1 MDASAAQT
9 ADRLQTR
16 RLAATL
22 PVYVATIFVSAFLL
36 FGIQPMF
43 AKMVLPKL
51 GGSPGVW
58 SVAMVF
64 FQAVLLAG
72 YGYAHLLVS
81 RLTCAAPRWSTSR

>member
-1 MDASAAQT
+1 MDASATQVSR
-9 ADRLQTR
+9 DLRVR
-16 RLAATL
+16 RDAATL
-22 PVYVATIFVSAFLL
+22 PVFIATIFASAFLL

-64 FQAVLLAG
+64 FQSVLLL
-72 YGYAHLLVS
+72 GYAYAH
-81 RLTCAAPRWSTSR
+81 